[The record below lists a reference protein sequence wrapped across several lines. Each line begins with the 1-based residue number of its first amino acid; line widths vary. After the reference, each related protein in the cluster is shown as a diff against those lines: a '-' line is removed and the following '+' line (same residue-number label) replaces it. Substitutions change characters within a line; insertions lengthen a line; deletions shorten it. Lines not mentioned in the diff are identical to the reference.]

1 MDGRR
6 RVVTDYVWPPTIRRH
21 SGPPLIYLDLNQ
33 WVYLAQAASGHPH
46 GARHQPVLDAMRR
59 LVASGGLTVAI
70 SATTYME
77 MSAITDPRQ
86 RRDLAEV
93 IEELTGFNTL
103 LSAHLIVRLEVEAQL
118 DERVGRRTMP
128 YAQLQLVGTGVGHAL
143 GIVGQLRVRD
153 ANGDTTDKVRARWP
167 DGPDAFDAMLA
178 RHQLESERQ
187 LLRGPS
193 DDEEPELRSDGWY
206 PEGVRATAEKRSRE
220 EAEQAERLRD
230 DDEWR
235 RGRIR
240 DVVAV
245 RYLTIEALDY
255 LNEGLAARPGGL
267 PDPFHDRDTIR
278 SFVDAMPAGDARVS
292 LLTARHRN
300 TDSSW
305 TANDIY
311 DLDAMSVAA
320 AYCDVVVCEKHTAH
334 LLRQEGIADRLG
346 TIVLTPTQLGG
357 WLDQQ

>member
-6 RVVTDYVWPPTIRRH
+6 RVITDYVWPPMIRRH
-21 SGPPLIYLDLNQ
+21 EAAPLLYLDLNQ
-33 WVYLAQAASGHPH
+33 WVYLAQAASGHPQ
-46 GARHQPVLDAMRR
+46 GARHEPVLDQMRV
-59 LVASGGLTVAI
+59 LVASGGLTVTI

-86 RRDLAEV
+86 RRDLAGV
-93 IEELTGFNTL
+93 IEVLTGFNTL
-103 LSAHLIVRLEVEAQL
+103 LSAHLIVRLEVEALL
-118 DERVGRRTMP
+118 DERVGPRTTP
-128 YAQLQLVGTGVGHAL
+128 YAELDLVGNGVGHAL
-143 GIVGQLRVRD
+143 GIVGQLRIRD
-153 ANGDTTDKVRARWP
+153 DDGDATGKVRGQWP
-167 DGPDAFDAMLA
+167 DGPEAFDEMLA
-178 RHQLESERQ
+178 GLQLESERR
-187 LLRGPS
+187 LLRGPT
-193 DDEEPELRSDGWY
+193 DDEEPELRNDGWN
-206 PEGVRATAEKRSRE
+206 PEVVRATAEKRARE

-245 RYLTIEALDY
+245 RYLAIEVLEY

-267 PDPFHDRDTIR
+267 PDPFSDRDTIR

-300 TDSSW
+300 TESSW

-311 DLDAMSVAA
+311 DLDAMSVAV

-334 LLRQEGIADRLG
+334 LLRQEGIASRLG
-346 TIVLTPTQLGG
+346 TTVLTGRELGG
-357 WLDQQ
+357 WLEQQ